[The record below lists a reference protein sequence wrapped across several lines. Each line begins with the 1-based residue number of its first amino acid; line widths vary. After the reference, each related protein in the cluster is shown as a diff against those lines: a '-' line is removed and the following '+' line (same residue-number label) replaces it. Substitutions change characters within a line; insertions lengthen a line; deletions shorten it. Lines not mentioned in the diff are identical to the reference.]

1 MELARERLNQKG
13 GVMAKQFVILGTGRF
28 GASVALKLMDLGA
41 EVMIVDKSEQVIQSL
56 GSKVTHA
63 VQTDITSEG
72 SINAL
77 GIRNFDTAVVTVGD
91 DIQTSILTTIILKE
105 FGMKHIVAKAQNELH
120 AKVLYKIG
128 ADRVV
133 FPEREMGIRV
143 AKNLMA
149 SNVMDFIELSPD
161 YSIVEMQPRNDWVG
175 KTIAEIDIRKNYGLN
190 IMAIRKGAETKISI
204 LPGDVVKS
212 GDIFVV
218 IGNNQDLKELE
229 R

>member
-1 MELARERLNQKG
+1 
-13 GVMAKQFVILGTGRF
+13 MAKQFVILGAGRF
-28 GASVALKLMDLGA
+28 GASVAQKLMDLGA
-41 EVMIVDKSEQVIQSL
+41 EVMVVDRDEKVIQSL
-56 GSKVTHA
+56 ADKVTHA
-63 VQTDITSEG
+63 VQSDVTYDG
-72 SINAL
+72 AINAL

-161 YSIVEMQPRNDWVG
+161 YSIVEMAPRKEWIG
-175 KTIAEIDIRKNYGLN
+175 KTISELDIRKNYGLN
-190 IMAIRKGAETKISI
+190 VMAIRRGAETKISI
-204 LPGDVVKS
+204 SPMYKVQS
-212 GDIFVV
+212 GDILVV

-229 R
+229 N